1 MIRHLARTL
10 VVAGAA
16 VAVAAAAPMTAQA
29 SVDAAGLAGFANV
42 SKVAVG
48 VTFEGYCTYEYAA
61 AGVGGGGAT
70 YVVNGTGAAVG
81 TNVLATKVICS
92 VTKDGYERKVQSA
105 FTTGPAAVAVGS
117 FSSAS
122 LSAGRTCVEVQAFL
136 STGAT
141 VSSGKTC

>member
-16 VAVAAAAPMTAQA
+16 VAVTTVAPVTAQA

-42 SKVAVG
+42 SKVALG
-48 VTFEGYCTYEYAA
+48 VTMQGYCTYEYAA

-70 YVVNGTGAAVG
+70 YAVNGAGAAVG

-92 VTKDGYERKVQSA
+92 VTKDGYERRVQSA
-105 FTTGPAAVAVGS
+105 FTTGMAAAAAGT
-117 FSSAS
+117 FSSTS